1 MSVVWVGV
9 ENDEFLLYVVKF
21 YKIFGLELTPQVLTP
36 PTFMS
41 VQNLVQ
47 VMIEPL

>member
-36 PTFMS
+36 SIMS

-47 VMIEPL
+47 VMTGP